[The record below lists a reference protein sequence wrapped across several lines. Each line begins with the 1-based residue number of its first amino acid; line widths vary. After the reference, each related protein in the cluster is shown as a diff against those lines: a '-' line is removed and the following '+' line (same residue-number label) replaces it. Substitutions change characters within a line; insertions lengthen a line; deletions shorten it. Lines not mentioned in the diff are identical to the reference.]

1 MTYTWWPVTMSQ
13 KFWAMSWYL
22 PLPVSSH
29 IRTQAMIFGVVTFAC
44 SPGRM
49 SSPSA
54 SGSSTTAW

>member
-1 MTYTWWPVTMSQ
+1 MSQ